1 MASSSEQE
9 EDEMSLAGF
18 ATAEGSGRYRRRFEN
33 RTPPE
38 HFREFQGLSFS
49 SIGIGTYL
57 GNHDDETDRLYQE
70 ATVHAVESGC
80 NVVDSAINY
89 RCQRSERSI
98 AAAMS
103 ELARRG
109 FGRDEIVVATKGG
122 FIPYDLLPPTDVRS
136 YFETNF
142 VKPGIASFSDVV
154 AGCHCMT
161 PRYLLHQLDCSLT
174 NLNLQCLDVYY
185 LHNPET
191 QLGKVPREEFNQ
203 RLLQAFEALEGAV
216 AAGKIRM
223 YGAATWN
230 GFRGEPG
237 AKDYLSLAQ
246 MTELAASAGGKD
258 HHFKV
263 IQLPLNL
270 GMTEALSLN
279 NQEVGGK
286 QLTPLEAAQAL
297 GIAVMCSAAIL
308 QGQLARN
315 LPPIINETFP
325 GLETDGQRA
334 LQFVR
339 STPGVTTALVG
350 MKNIAHVEENL
361 KIARVA
367 PASWEQYSKLFEVSE
382 SSPSES

>member
-1 MASSSEQE
+1 MR
-9 EDEMSLAGF
+9 LPGF
-18 ATAEGSGRYRRRFEN
+18 ANAEATGRYRRRFEN
-33 RTPPE
+33 RMSPE
-38 HFREFQGLSFS
+38 HFREFLGLSFS
-49 SIGIGTYL
+49 SIGLGTYL
-57 GNHDDETDRLYQE
+57 GNHDEETDRLYQD
-70 ATVHAVESGC
+70 ATVHAIESGC

-98 AAAMS
+98 GAAIND
-103 ELARRG
+103 LARRG
-109 FGRDEIVVATKGG
+109 FGRDEIIVATKGG
-122 FIPYDLLPPTDVRS
+122 FIPYDGIPPKDVRA

-142 VKPGIASFSDVV
+142 VKPGIAKLSDIA

-161 PRYLLHQLDCSLT
+161 PSYLLNQLDCSLE
-174 NLNLQCLDVYY
+174 NLNLQCLDIYY

-191 QLGKVPREEFNQ
+191 QLGKVPREEFN
-203 RLLQAFEALEGAV
+203 RGLVKAFEALEGAV

-230 GFRGEPG
+230 GFRSEPS
-237 AKDYLSLAQ
+237 AKDYLSLAS
-246 MTELAASAGGKD
+246 MVELASDAGGKD

-286 QLTPLEAAQAL
+286 PLTPLQAAQAL
-297 GIAVMCSAAIL
+297 GIAVMCSASVL
-308 QGQLARN
+308 QGQLTRN
-315 LPPIINETFP
+315 LPSIINDTFP

-339 STPGVTTALVG
+339 STPGVTAALVG
-350 MKNIAHVEENL
+350 MKQSAHVQENL
-361 KIARVA
+361 KVARVA
-367 PASWEQYSKLFEVSE
+367 PASWEQYSKLFEISE
-382 SSPSES
+382 SSSTES